1 MLWTAATALVSH
13 WRRRPLQLVTLIL
26 GLSLATALWSGV
38 QAINAEARASYA
50 RAASVLDQ
58 NELTQL
64 VPSNGHSVPLSTYSK
79 LRRAGWNVSPIIEGD
94 HRFGNVR
101 VRLIGSDPLTMPA
114 QARGFKTGEWNDLAA
129 SMVDPGTLVVSKA
142 TALKLEGQTQ
152 MQVEVSPDLPDGAAF
167 TDIAVAEQVLE
178 RHGELSRLVVAPEQ
192 RPNLPSLDTLAPEV
206 AVKPPGDR
214 PDVAQL
220 TDSFHLNLTAFGFL
234 AFAVGLF
241 IVYATIGLA
250 FEQRRATFRTL
261 RSLGLSMSS
270 LNLLLMT
277 ELLTLAFL
285 SGLIG
290 VVIGYFVASL
300 LLPGVAATLK
310 GLYGA
315 SVPGAL
321 TIRPEWWATGLG
333 IAIGGTIVS
342 SAQSLWRVRR
352 MPLLAAAQPRAW
364 ARATAI
370 GIRLQLLG
378 GLALL
383 ITSATLASVGHGL
396 IAGFAVLACLLLG
409 ASLMLPGMLSAFLA
423 IMQRNSSRV
432 LVTWF
437 WADTR
442 QQLPGLSLAL
452 MALLLALAANVGVG
466 TMVSSFRLTFI
477 GWLDQRLAA
486 ELYVTAREENEAM
499 RLRTWLLDH
508 STSVLPIWSVEGEVL
523 GDRLQIFG
531 AAAGDPTYRNNWP
544 LLSGT
549 INVWDQVAAGQGA
562 LINEQLWRRKGL
574 AIGDSLV
581 LPGEWKLPVVGVY
594 SDYGNPKGQVIVGV
608 EALAAHYTDV
618 PKLRYGVRVPPV
630 DAPALKERLT
640 TEFGLPSEN
649 IIDQASLKRQS
660 QAVFDQTFAVTG
672 MLNLFTLGVAGF
684 AMFSSLLTLS
694 GIRLPQLAPVWAMG
708 IRRRDLALLEVLR
721 TLALWLATFV
731 AAVPVGLALAWVLLS
746 IVNVEAF
753 GWRLPLRIF
762 PMDWLVLGL
771 VALAAAI
778 LSVFIPLRRLATVAP
793 SDLLR
798 VFANER

>member
-1 MLWTAATALVSH
+1 MLWTAATALLSH
-13 WRRRPLQLVTLIL
+13 WRRRPLQLATLIL

-50 RAASVLDQ
+50 RAALVLDQ
-58 NELTQL
+58 NALTHL
-64 VPSNGHSVPLSTYSK
+64 VPRNGNSIPQSTFAK

-94 HRFGNVR
+94 HRFENIR
-101 VRLIGSDPLTMPA
+101 VRLIGVDPLTMPA
-114 QARGFKTGEWNDLAA
+114 KAGGFETGGSNDLAA
-129 SMVDPGTLVVSKA
+129 FVSAPGVLVVSQA
-142 TALKLEGQTQ
+142 TALKLRGHTD
-152 MQVEVSPDLPDGAAF
+152 MQLRTSPDMPDGAAF
-167 TDIAVAEQVLE
+167 TDIGIAERILE
-178 RHGELSRLVVAPEQ
+178 RPGELSRLVVAQDQ
-192 RPNLPSLDTLAPEV
+192 RSDLPSLDRLAPEV
-206 AVKPPGDR
+206 VIKPPGDR

-261 RSLGLSMSS
+261 RSLGLSLSS
-270 LNLLLMT
+270 LTFLLMT
-277 ELLTLAFL
+277 ELLVLAFL
-285 SGLIG
+285 AGLVG

-300 LLPGVAATLK
+300 LLPGVAATLQ

-315 SVPGAL
+315 SVPGTL

-333 IAIGGTIVS
+333 IAIVGTIVS

-352 MPLLAAAQPRAW
+352 MPLLTAAQPRAW
-364 ARATAI
+364 ARATAT

-378 GLALL
+378 GFVLL
-383 ITSATLASVGHGL
+383 IVSGTLATFGHGL
-396 IAGFAVLACLLLG
+396 VAGFAVLGCLLLG
-409 ASLMLPGMLSAFLA
+409 AALMLPGVLSVCLA
-423 IMQRNSSRV
+423 LLQKQSTRA

-486 ELYVTAREENEAM
+486 ELYVTARDENEAS
-499 RLRTWLLDH
+499 RLRAWLPAH
-508 STSVLPIWSVEGEVL
+508 STSMLPIWSVEGEVL

-531 AAAGDPTYRNNWP
+531 AAADDPTYRDNWP

-549 INVWDQVAAGQGA
+549 ADVWDRVAAAQGA
-562 LINEQLWRRKGL
+562 LVNEQLWRRKGL
-574 AIGDSLV
+574 AIGNSLA
-581 LPGEWKLPVVGVY
+581 LPGGWNLPVVGVY
-594 SDYGNPKGQVIVGV
+594 SDYGNPNGQVIIGID
-608 EALAAHYTDV
+608 ALTAHYPDV
-618 PKLRYGVRVPPV
+618 PKLRYGVRVPTA
-630 DAPALKERLT
+630 DAPALKERLIA
-640 TEFGLPSEN
+640 ELGLPAQN
-649 IIDQASLKRQS
+649 VIDQASLKRQS
-660 QAVFDQTFAVTG
+660 RALFDQTFAVTG
-672 MLNLFTLGVAGF
+672 ALNVFTLGVAGF

-753 GWRLPLRIF
+753 GWRLPMRVF

-771 VALAAAI
+771 VALAAA
-778 LSVFIPLRRLATVAP
+778 LVSVFIPLRRLATIGP

>member
-13 WRRRPLQLVTLIL
+13 WWRRPLQLVTLIL

-114 QARGFKTGEWNDLAA
+114 QARGFKTGEWNGLAA

-277 ELLTLAFL
+277 ELLTLAFV

-383 ITSATLASVGHGL
+383 ITSATLVSVGHGL

-499 RLRTWLLDH
+499 RLRTWLVDH

>member
-1 MLWTAATALVSH
+1 MFWTAATALLSH
-13 WRRRPLQLVTLIL
+13 WRRRPQQLATLVL

-58 NELTQL
+58 NALTQL
-64 VPSNGHSVPLSTYSK
+64 MPRTGNFIPQATFAR
-79 LRRAGWNVSPIIEGD
+79 LRRAGWNVSPVIEGD
-94 HRFGNVR
+94 HRFEDIR
-101 VRLIGSDPLTMPA
+101 VRLIGIDPLTMPGKA
-114 QARGFKTGEWNDLAA
+114 GGFEIGGSNDLAA
-129 SMVDPGTLVVSKA
+129 FVLQPGFLIVSKA
-142 TALKLEGQTQ
+142 TALKLRGHTD
-152 MQVEVSPDLPDGAAF
+152 MQIRIAPDMPDGAAF
-167 TDIAVAEQVLE
+167 TDIGMAERIFE
-178 RHGELSRLVVAPEQ
+178 RRGELSRLVVASEQ
-192 RPNLPSLDTLAPEV
+192 RPDLAALDGLAPEI
-206 AVKPPGDR
+206 AIKPPGDR

-261 RSLGLSMSS
+261 RSLGISLSS
-270 LNLLLMT
+270 LTLLLMT
-277 ELLTLAFL
+277 ELLVLAFL
-285 SGLIG
+285 AGLVG
-290 VVIGYFVASL
+290 VVIGYVVASL
-300 LLPGVAATLK
+300 LLPGVAATLQ

-315 SVPGAL
+315 SIPGTL

-333 IAIGGTIVS
+333 IAIAGTIVS
-342 SAQSLWRVRR
+342 SVQSLWQVRR
-352 MPLLAAAQPRAW
+352 MPLLTAAQPRAL
-364 ARATAI
+364 ARATAT

-383 ITSATLASVGHGL
+383 VISAILAVFGQGL
-396 IAGFAVLACLLLG
+396 VAGFAVLGSMLLG
-409 ASLMLPGMLSAFLA
+409 AALMLPGVLSACLTLL
-423 IMQRNSSRV
+423 QKQSSHA

-452 MALLLALAANVGVG
+452 MALLLALAANIGVG

-486 ELYVTAREENEAM
+486 ELYVTARDENEAS
-499 RLRTWLLDH
+499 RLRAWLPAQ
-508 STSVLPIWSVEGEVL
+508 STSVLPIWSVEGDVL
-523 GDRLQIFG
+523 GERLQIFG
-531 AAAGDPTYRNNWP
+531 AAANDPTYRDNWP
-544 LLSGT
+544 LLWGAAD
-549 INVWDQVAAGQGA
+549 VWDRVAAGQGA
-562 LINEQLWRRKGL
+562 LANEQLWRRNGL
-574 AIGDSLV
+574 SIGKDLA
-581 LPGEWKLPVVGVY
+581 LPGGWSVPVVGVY
-594 SDYGNPKGQVIVGV
+594 SDYGNPRGQVIVGID
-608 EALAAHYTDV
+608 ALTAHYPFV
-618 PKLRYGVRVPPV
+618 PKLRYGVRIASA

-640 TEFGLPSEN
+640 SEFGLPAEN
-649 IIDQASLKRQS
+649 VIDQASLKRQS
-660 QAVFDQTFAVTG
+660 RAVFDQTFAVTG
-672 MLNLFTLGVAGF
+672 ALNVFTLGVAGF

-708 IRRRDLALLEVLR
+708 IRRRDLALFEVLR
-721 TLALWLATFV
+721 TLALWLATFA

-753 GWRLPLRIF
+753 GWRLPMRIF

-778 LSVFIPLRRLATVAP
+778 VSVFIPLRRLATIEP

-798 VFANER
+798 VFVNER

>member
-64 VPSNGHSVPLSTYSK
+64 VPSNGYSVPLSTYSK

-114 QARGFKTGEWNDLAA
+114 QARGFKTGEWNGLAA

-574 AIGDSLV
+574 AIGDNLV